1 MSQDELRAALAEL
14 QAELESGV
22 DDAAHRE
29 RVEQLRARLQLEIE
43 QETDAERTGEF
54 ADTVRDAIRRYEV
67 EHPTFTAVLS
77 RIVRALESM
86 GI

>member
-1 MSQDELRAALAEL
+1 MSQDELRAALAALE
-14 QAELESGV
+14 AEIEHGG
-22 DDAAHRE
+22 DDADHRE

-43 QETDAERTGEF
+43 QDRDAERTGEL

-77 RIVRALESM
+77 RILRALESM